1 MMVSERAQ
9 EQLERLWMAE
19 EDGQAGLPGT
29 VHPDESVQ
37 DLLDGAWIVQDQG
50 IWKLTASGREEAARA
65 IRRHRLG
72 EVLLADV
79 LREDQNQVD
88 DQACRLEHVLFD
100 GLDES
105 ICTLLGHPAFCPHG
119 KAIPP
124 GECCRE
130 KRTRAEAEIAPLV
143 DLEPGQAGQVAFIQM
158 ANLGRLEKLMAMGV
172 LPGGSIKL
180 LRASPTFVF
189 ESGYSQFAVD
199 EVIASGIYVRKV
211 PVSS

>member
-1 MMVSERAQ
+1 MMVNERAQ

-19 EDGQAGLPGT
+19 EDGQAGIPKT
-29 VHPDESVQ
+29 EHPVGSVQ
-37 DLLDGAWIVQDQG
+37 DLLDGKWIVQDQG
-50 IWKLTASGREEAARA
+50 FWKLTASGREEAACA

-79 LREDQNQVD
+79 LRGDQNQVD

-105 ICTLLGHPAFCPHG
+105 ICTLLGHPGFCPHG

-124 GECCRE
+124 GDCCRE
-130 KRTRAEAEIAPLV
+130 KRARAEAEIAPLIE
-143 DLEPGQAGQVAFIQM
+143 LQPGQAGQVVFIQM
-158 ANLGRLEKLMAMGV
+158 GNPGRLEKLMAMGI

-180 LRASPTFVF
+180 LRSSPSFVF

-199 EVIASGIYVRKV
+199 EVIASGIYVRRDA
-211 PVSS
+211 VSS

>member
-19 EDGQAGLPGT
+19 EDGQAGLP
-29 VHPDESVQ
+29 VKEHPDESMQ
-37 DLLDGAWIVQDQG
+37 DLLDGGWIVQDQG
-50 IWKLTASGREEAARA
+50 TWKLTASGREEAARA

-79 LREDQNQVD
+79 LREDQTRVD

-119 KAIPP
+119 KVIPP

-130 KRTRAEAEIAPLV
+130 KRARAEAEIAPLV
-143 DLEPGQAGQVAFIQM
+143 ELQPGQAGQVAFIQM
-158 ANLGRLEKLMAMGV
+158 GNPGRLEKLMAMGV

-199 EVIASGIYVRKV
+199 EVIASGIYVRREA
-211 PVSS
+211 VSS

>member
-19 EDGQAGLPGT
+19 EDGQAGLPVTEHRAGS
-29 VHPDESVQ
+29 VH
-37 DLLDGAWIVQDQG
+37 DLLDGAWIVQDRG

-79 LREDQNQVD
+79 LNGDQNQVD

-105 ICTLLGHPAFCPHG
+105 ICTLLEHPRFCPHG
-119 KAIPP
+119 KVIPP
-124 GECCRE
+124 GDCCRE
-130 KRTRAEAEIAPLV
+130 KRARTEAEIAPLIE
-143 DLEPGQAGQVAFIQM
+143 LQPGQMGQVAFIQM
-158 ANLGRLEKLMAMGV
+158 GNPGRLEKLMAMGV

-199 EVIASGIYVRKV
+199 EVIASGIYVRRDV
-211 PVSS
+211 VSS

>member
-1 MMVSERAQ
+1 MMVNERAQ

-19 EDGQAGLPGT
+19 EDGQAGIPKT
-29 VHPDESVQ
+29 EHPVGSVQ
-37 DLLDGAWIVQDQG
+37 DLLDGRWIVQDQG
-50 IWKLTASGREEAARA
+50 FWKLTASGREEAARA

-79 LREDQNQVD
+79 LRGDQNQVD
-88 DQACRLEHVLFD
+88 DQACRLEHVLSD

-105 ICTLLGHPAFCPHG
+105 ICTLLGHPGFCPHG

-124 GECCRE
+124 GDCCRE
-130 KRTRAEAEIAPLV
+130 KRARAEAEIAPLIE
-143 DLEPGQAGQVAFIQM
+143 LQPGQAGQVVFIQM
-158 ANLGRLEKLMAMGV
+158 GNPGRLEKLMAMGI

-180 LRASPTFVF
+180 LRSSPSFVF

-199 EVIASGIYVRKV
+199 EVIASGIYVRRDA
-211 PVSS
+211 VSS

>member
-1 MMVSERAQ
+1 
-9 EQLERLWMAE
+9 
-19 EDGQAGLPGT
+19 
-29 VHPDESVQ
+29 
-37 DLLDGAWIVQDQG
+37 
-50 IWKLTASGREEAARA
+50 
-65 IRRHRLG
+65 
-72 EVLLADV
+72 VLKG
-79 LREDQNQVD
+79 DQNQVD

-124 GECCRE
+124 GDCCRE
-130 KRTRAEAEIAPLV
+130 KRARADAEIAPLIE
-143 DLEPGQAGQVAFIQM
+143 LQPGQVGQVAFIQM
-158 ANLGRLEKLMAMGV
+158 SNPGRLEKLMAMGV

-199 EVIASGIYVRKV
+199 EVIASGIYVRRDV
-211 PVSS
+211 VSS

>member
-19 EDGQAGLPGT
+19 EDGQVGVPVT
-29 VHPDESVQ
+29 EHPDESVQ

-79 LREDQNQVD
+79 LKGDQNQVD

-100 GLDES
+100 GLDEC
-105 ICTLLGHPAFCPHG
+105 ICTLLEHPRFCPHG

-124 GECCRE
+124 GNCCRE
-130 KRTRAEAEIAPLV
+130 KRARTEAEIAPLIE
-143 DLEPGQAGQVAFIQM
+143 LQPGQVGQVAFIQM
-158 ANLGRLEKLMAMGV
+158 GNPGRLEKLMAMGV

-199 EVIASGIYVRKV
+199 EVIAAGIYVRRDT
-211 PVSS
+211 VSS

>member
-158 ANLGRLEKLMAMGV
+158 ANLGRLEKLMAMGA

>member
-19 EDGQAGLPGT
+19 EDGQAGLPVT
-29 VHPDESVQ
+29 EHPAGSVQ
-37 DLLDGAWIVQDQG
+37 DLLDGAWIVQDNG

-79 LREDQNQVD
+79 LKGDQNQVD

-105 ICTLLGHPAFCPHG
+105 ICTLLGHPQKCPHG

-124 GECCRE
+124 GECCLE
-130 KRTRAEAEIAPLV
+130 KRSHPTSAIAPLIG
-143 DLEPGQAGQVAFIQM
+143 LKPGQSGQVAFIQM
-158 ANLGRLEKLMAMGV
+158 GNSGRLEKLMAMGV

-180 LRASPTFVF
+180 LRVSPTYVF

-199 EVIASGIYVRKV
+199 EEIASGIYVHRDL
-211 PVSS
+211 

>member
-65 IRRHRLG
+65 IRLHRLG

>member
-1 MMVSERAQ
+1 
-9 EQLERLWMAE
+9 
-19 EDGQAGLPGT
+19 